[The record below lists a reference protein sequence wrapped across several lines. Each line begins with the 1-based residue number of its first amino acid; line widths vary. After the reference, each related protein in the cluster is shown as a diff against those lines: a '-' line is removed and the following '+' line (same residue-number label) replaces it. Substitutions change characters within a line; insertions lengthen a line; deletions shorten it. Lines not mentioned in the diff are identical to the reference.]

1 MVMVG
6 YVLIALGVIAFVTI
20 ELVHGA
26 QPLHPSRSKNW
37 FK

>member
-1 MVMVG
+1 MAIIG
-6 YVLIALGVIAFVTI
+6 YVLIGLGVVAVAMI

-26 QPLHPSRSKNW
+26 QPLHPSRSKHW